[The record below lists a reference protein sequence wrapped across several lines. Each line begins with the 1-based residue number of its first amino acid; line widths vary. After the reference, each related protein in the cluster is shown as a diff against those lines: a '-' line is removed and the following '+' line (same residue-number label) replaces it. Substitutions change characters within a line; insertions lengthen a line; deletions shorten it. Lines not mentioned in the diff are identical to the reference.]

1 MASLL
6 LSTRIVLHAPML
18 KLGRY
23 LQAER
28 YEFVT
33 ITPSSHARVLERA
46 VPACTARDVLG
57 WNRPFALNAIP
68 PRLADLMEAADLLK
82 VEGGLHRSRV
92 RFSTLDGLLFAHSAY
107 PTHDGDAVFFGP
119 DTYRFAA
126 LLRRV
131 AGEASRVVDIGC
143 GSGAGGLVLAGRGR
157 SVVLGDIN
165 PQALAFARL
174 NAALANVDA
183 EVVESDVL
191 AGVRGDCD
199 LVIANPPY
207 LSDDAKRTYR
217 DGQGAY
223 GTALSVRI
231 AREGIDRLRQGARG
245 GRLILYSGAA
255 VVDGED
261 QLLAGLRPLL
271 TDPQIMRSQYE
282 EIDPDVFGEELD
294 GSAYQGVERIAAVSL
309 VVDVSG

>member
-6 LSTRIVLHAPML
+6 LSTRIVLQAPML

-33 ITPSSHARVLERA
+33 ITPCSHARVLGRER
-46 VPACTARDVLG
+46 TGRTSRDVLG
-57 WNRPFALNAIP
+57 WNLPFPMNAIP
-68 PRLADLMEAADLLK
+68 PRLADLLEAADLLQI
-82 VEGGLHRSRV
+82 EGGLHRSRV

-126 LLRRV
+126 LLRRSV
-131 AGEASRVVDIGC
+131 GEASRVVDIGC

-157 SVVLGDIN
+157 SIVLGDIN

-199 LVIANPPY
+199 LIIANPPY

-223 GTALSVRI
+223 GTALAVRI
-231 AREGIDRLRQGARG
+231 VRDGIDRLRRGARG

-255 VVDGED
+255 IVDGED
-261 QLLAGLRPLL
+261 QLLARLRPLL
-271 TDPQIMRSQYE
+271 TNSQIIRSKYE

-294 GSAYQGVERIAAVSL
+294 GSGYQEVERIAAVSL
-309 VVDVSG
+309 VVDVRG